1 MEFCKVACVLAGG
14 GIGSVAR
21 FFIASE
27 IQRLFPAYPW
37 GTLCVNLAGSFIIG
51 ILWAFCYS
59 FDFSPNL
66 RAFLFV
72 GLLGGFTT
80 FSSFS
85 LETMNLLNLGKVHS
99 ALSYIIGTYT
109 TWTCFGPMSE

>member
-85 LETMNLLNLGKVHS
+85 LETMNLLNLGKAHS
-99 ALSYIIGTYT
+99 ALFYIIGTNLGGIIAV
-109 TWTCFGPMSE
+109 FG

>member
-72 GLLGGFTT
+72 GLLGGFTV
-80 FSSFS
+80 
-85 LETMNLLNLGKVHS
+85 LLIL
-99 ALSYIIGTYT
+99 
-109 TWTCFGPMSE
+109 FGNDESIEFRESPQCPILYHRY

>member
-37 GTLCVNLAGSFIIG
+37 GTLCVNLAVPANVVRLFYHRDTLG
-51 ILWAFCYS
+51 
-59 FDFSPNL
+59 
-66 RAFLFV
+66 FLLF
-72 GLLGGFTT
+72 F
-80 FSSFS
+80 
-85 LETMNLLNLGKVHS
+85 
-99 ALSYIIGTYT
+99 
-109 TWTCFGPMSE
+109 

>member
-21 FFIASE
+21 FFLSLRKFNVFS
-27 IQRLFPAYPW
+27 RLIRGEHY
-37 GTLCVNLAGSFIIG
+37 VNLAGSFIIG

-66 RAFLFV
+66 RAFY
-72 GLLGGFTT
+72 
-80 FSSFS
+80 SSD
-85 LETMNLLNLGKVHS
+85 
-99 ALSYIIGTYT
+99 Y
-109 TWTCFGPMSE
+109 

>member
-66 RAFLFV
+66 RAFFIRRIIRRIYHVLLILF
-72 GLLGGFTT
+72 GNDESIEFRE
-80 FSSFS
+80 S
-85 LETMNLLNLGKVHS
+85 
-99 ALSYIIGTYT
+99 
-109 TWTCFGPMSE
+109 P

>member
-66 RAFLFV
+66 RVFFIRRIIRWIYHVLLILF
-72 GLLGGFTT
+72 GNDESIEFRESPQCPILY
-80 FSSFS
+80 
-85 LETMNLLNLGKVHS
+85 HR
-99 ALSYIIGTYT
+99 Y
-109 TWTCFGPMSE
+109 